1 MLAAVAACAAAP
13 TQSSQ
18 GGPIPPE
25 YRALQDGERVIPAVS
40 SKYLTER
47 NRRKWVNYTGPE
59 APGTI
64 VIDPYARLLYHVTA
78 PGQAM
83 RFGIAVGKQ
92 GRGFSGTAAV
102 MRKEHYPYWAPTKN
116 MIRQDPEL
124 YGPLAGG
131 LPGGLDNPL
140 GARALYLYRNGRD
153 TMYRIHGT
161 MDPSSIGKATS
172 AGCIRLFNQ
181 DIIDMFD
188 ETPMGTRVKVRT
200 RAESLALEGPLV
212 ELSTGYLVPAASFEL
227 IEADRAAAAA
237 GMLPGETE
245 AEAHA
250 RAVRDAELRGHSG

>member
-1 MLAAVAACAAAP
+1 MLAAVAACGAAP

-116 MIRQDPEL
+116 MIRREPGK
-124 YGPLAGG
+124 YARFAGG
-131 LPGGLDNPL
+131 VPGGPGNPL
-140 GARALYLYRNGRD
+140 GARALYLYRGERD
-153 TMYRIHGT
+153 TLYRIHGT
-161 MDPSSIGKATS
+161 NQPNSIGRS
-172 AGCIRLFNQ
+172 VSNGCIRMINAHV
-181 DIIDMFD
+181 IDLYQ
-188 ETPMGTRVKVRT
+188 RVPV
-200 RAESLALEGPLV
+200 G
-212 ELSTGYLVPAASFEL
+212 
-227 IEADRAAAAA
+227 
-237 GMLPGETE
+237 
-245 AEAHA
+245 A
-250 RAVRDAELRGHSG
+250 RVVVW